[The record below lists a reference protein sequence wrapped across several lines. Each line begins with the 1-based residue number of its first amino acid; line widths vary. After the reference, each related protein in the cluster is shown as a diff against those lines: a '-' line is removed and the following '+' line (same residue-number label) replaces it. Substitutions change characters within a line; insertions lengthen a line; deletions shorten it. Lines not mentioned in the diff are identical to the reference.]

1 MCYNSPERVLIL
13 PPSQTPYGVSGVCV
27 VYGTCV
33 GNFGKRLVYVI
44 CMCVC
49 GICVR
54 VSVCWWL
61 SSVCGMCA
69 NVACV
74 YVACVCS
81 VCVYDMCAYVCVCMW
96 RVCVCVCVC
105 VCVSMWRVCVA
116 CVYMICV

>member
-61 SSVCGMCA
+61 LSVCGMCA
-69 NVACV
+69 N
-74 YVACVCS
+74 VACVCS

-96 RVCVCVCVC
+96 RVCVCVRVCLCGVC
-105 VCVSMWRVCVA
+105 VWRVC
-116 CVYMICV
+116 I